1 MAKKLFRSQKHK
13 MIGGVCGGLG
23 KYFDIDVT
31 LVRLIIVAIALV
43 TAILPTAIFYVIAWI
58 IMPKETIR

>member
-1 MAKKLFRSQKHK
+1 

-58 IMPKETIR
+58 ILPTEEEK